1 MLYRNIPLSLTLS
14 RIVLAP
20 VLIAL
25 ACTCLPGWTLGTICV
40 IAFLTDLFDGILAR
54 RWGAATPQLR
64 RLDVIADVIF
74 YLAMLAAFY
83 LRRPDVIYDYGWYFL
98 SFLAAEVVC
107 QAISF
112 GRFRQSSATHTY
124 LNKFWA
130 VVLCIVCTLILMGSD
145 ASVIMPITLM
155 IGLAGYFEVILM
167 LVLANDPPIDM
178 PTLWHLLKRQ
188 RAATSQK
195 EAP

>member
-1 MLYRNIPLSLTLS
+1 MLYRHLPLSLTLS

-25 ACTCLPGWTLGTICV
+25 ACTTLPGWTLGAICV

-54 RWGAATPQLR
+54 RWGVATPQLR

-74 YLAMLAAFY
+74 YLAMLAAFC

-98 SFLAAEVVC
+98 GFLAAEVAC
-107 QAISF
+107 QAISLR
-112 GRFRQSSATHTY
+112 RFRQSSATHTY

-145 ASVIMPITLM
+145 ASVIMPITLL
-155 IGLAGYFEVILM
+155 IGLVGYLEVMLM
-167 LVLANDPPIDM
+167 LLLAGDPPIDV

-188 RAATSQK
+188 RRVASQK
-195 EAP
+195 EAS